1 MDYKALGYR
10 IRQQRKLLNMTQED
24 LAAASNVSA
33 SYIGHIERG
42 IKHCSLETVIDI
54 CNALNVTPDVLLKD
68 SLGIDEVQSNEDLSS
83 AGRSLLNDIANIL
96 RERDY
101 L

>member
-24 LAAASNVSA
+24 LAAASNVST

-42 IKHCSLETVIDI
+42 IKHCSLETIIDI

-68 SLGIDEVQSNEDLSS
+68 SLGIDEVRNNEDLSS
-83 AGRSLLNDIANIL
+83 ASRSLLNDIANIL